1 MNKEILFSIL
11 QIAMIVPLL
20 GLPMWAIHKLN
31 KNMSKL

>member
-1 MNKEILFSIL
+1 MNKELLVAIV

-20 GLPMWAIHKLN
+20 GLPIWAIHKLN